1 MLRLCFGEI
10 HKEKSIMVGLP
21 KIIQSVEELDEL
33 LSRPNP
39 GLVESLKALSGD
51 IMILGAGG
59 KVGPTVA
66 LMAKR
71 AVDAAGLKKKVFAV
85 DVVPLDALA
94 KQGLE
99 TLTCNMLD
107 LDAVNKLP
115 RVENIIYM
123 VGRKFGSTGG
133 ESMTWAINV
142 IVPYHVARTFTGSRI
157 TAFSTGC
164 VYPIMDIK
172 TGGASESVPADP
184 VGEYA
189 QSCLGRERIFDHF
202 AETKGER
209 VVQFRLNYSLELRYG
224 VIYDVA
230 SKVWAGQPVD
240 LTTGFANGI
249 WQGDA
254 SNQALMSLGL
264 ATAPATILN
273 VTGPEIFSIREVAQT
288 LGRLM
293 GKEAKFT
300 GAENGMGYLSNA
312 RKANALFGNPTV
324 PLGTVIEWTA
334 HWVKNGGPSLGK
346 ATHFETQNGKY

>member
-1 MLRLCFGEI
+1 MN
-10 HKEKSIMVGLP
+10 KLP
-21 KIIQSVEELDEL
+21 KVIQSVKELDEL

-39 GLVESLKALSGD
+39 DLIETLKTLSGD

-71 AVDAAGLKKKVFAV
+71 AVDAGGLKKKVFAV
-85 DVVPLDALA
+85 DVVPLEGLA

-107 LDAVNKLP
+107 LDAIDKLP
-115 RVENIIYM
+115 KIENIVYM
-123 VGRKFGSTGG
+123 VGRKFGSTGS
-133 ESMTWAINV
+133 ESLTWAINV

-164 VYPIMDIK
+164 VYPVMDIK
-172 TGGASESVPADP
+172 TGGATEAVPPNP
-184 VGEYA
+184 VVEYA
-189 QSCLGRERIFDHF
+189 QSCLGRERMFDYF
-202 AETKGER
+202 SENKGER
-209 VVQFRLNYSLELRYG
+209 VVHFRLNYALELRYG
-224 VIYDVA
+224 VVYDVA
-230 SKVWAGQPVD
+230 AKIWKGEPVD
-240 LTTGFANGI
+240 VTTGFANGI

-254 SNQALMSLGL
+254 SNQALMSLAL
-264 ATAPATILN
+264 ASSPPTVLN
-273 VTGPEIFSIREVAQT
+273 VTGPEIFSIREVALT

-293 GKEAKFT
+293 NKDVQFT
-300 GAENGMGYLSNA
+300 GSENGMGYLSNA

-324 PLGTVIEWTA
+324 PLGTVIEWVA
-334 HWVKNGGPSLGK
+334 HWVKNGGENLGK